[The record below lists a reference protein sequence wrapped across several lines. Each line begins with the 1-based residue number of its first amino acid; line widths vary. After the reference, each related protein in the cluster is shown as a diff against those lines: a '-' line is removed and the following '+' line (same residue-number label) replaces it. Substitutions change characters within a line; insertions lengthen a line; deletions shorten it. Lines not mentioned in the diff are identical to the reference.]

1 MEEAMLEEGTRKP
14 VAKICPKR
22 RRKQSGQAMIE
33 YILIFVVSLVFARYV
48 FFHEEFGINA
58 MLDRMMMRVGTNLE
72 QNLKTGSSNI
82 ENINKKQKTIKNNKI
97 KTTNIPELHRAVID
111 NNINKVKDLK

>member
-1 MEEAMLEEGTRKP
+1 MLEEGTRKP

-72 QNLKTGSSNI
+72 QNLKTGTAPGGVGKGSLAPFAGTN
-82 ENINKKQKTIKNNKI
+82 TWNN
-97 KTTNIPELHRAVID
+97 
-111 NNINKVKDLK
+111 